1 MWGAFFFSGY
11 SQDIPPEK
19 MLAIMMLA
27 IMWEELCPE
36 VGTAVHQVS
45 VTLLW

>member
-1 MWGAFFFSGY
+1 MCGEQFFFSGY
-11 SQDIPPEK
+11 SQEIPPEK
-19 MLAIMMLA
+19 MLAIM
-27 IMWEELCPE
+27 WEELGPE